1 MLSFITKIYK
11 NQKKSYHLLLIILI
25 LISSFEFTFLAMY
38 DAFTRFHFDWTIR
51 SSLHGIPILASA
63 VALLLNVFVT
73 KYFIVNKK
81 QEFAILL
88 LSGRKPKDLF
98 YYILLQFGILILIA
112 YFIGGVF
119 GIGLM
124 YIINTLLSINQ
135 SSVILNYTITN
146 VFYTSFFMSLFTFVI
161 VLALAAQQF
170 VRLDIDVAKYLSHKE
185 SLDKPSYIIKASAVS
200 TKRKIP
206 IFSILMTILFAT
218 ISIYSLIQ
226 LLLPDLSTSELL
238 MSFTLALSGIY
249 VIVLTS
255 IPLLY
260 DLCHHKLL
268 KHPILMN
275 ALSSFNEFTKTMMTL
290 VSLNTIIL
298 PMMLIL
304 IFFSANHPVTQVVI
318 APCFLMI
325 IIMIAL
331 CFIIRFYIYDQ
342 RRQSSIAT
350 YHAIGY
356 SYQTMNKISFIKNI
370 LFTVFCF
377 VIPFVFICELFYK
390 SYLENYLSL
399 SIILI
404 MISAYLVIN
413 CNMLIYI
420 YMKEKQTQWEV
431 TNHVK
436 YLNRGQ

>member
-1 MLSFITKIYK
+1 MLSFITKVYK

-38 DAFTRFHFDWTIR
+38 DAFTRFNFHWTIR
-51 SSLHGIPILASA
+51 ASIHGIPILASG

-88 LSGRKPKDLF
+88 LAGRKPKDLF
-98 YYILLQFGILILIA
+98 HYIILQFGILILIA
-112 YFIGGVF
+112 YFVGGLF

-124 YIINTLLSINQ
+124 YLINMILTMNQ
-135 SSVILNYTITN
+135 SSIILNYTIIN

-170 VRLDIDVAKYLSHKE
+170 VRLDIDVAKYLTHKE
-185 SLDKPSYIIKASAVS
+185 NLDKPSYTIKASAVS

-206 IFSILMTILFAT
+206 IFAIVMTIVFAC
-218 ISIYSLIQ
+218 ISIYSLTQ
-226 LLLPDLSTSELL
+226 LLLPNLETTELL
-238 MSFTLALSGIY
+238 MSFAYALSGIY
-249 VIVLTS
+249 IIVLTS

-298 PMMLIL
+298 PLIIIL
-304 IFFSANHPVTQVVI
+304 IFFSTNNPVTQVVI
-318 APCFLMI
+318 VPCFIMMI
-325 IIMIAL
+325 VMIAL

-342 RRQSSIAT
+342 RRQSSVAT

-356 SYQTMNKISFIKNI
+356 SYQTMNKISLIKNI
-370 LFTVFCF
+370 LFTIFCF
-377 VIPFVFICELFYK
+377 IIPFAFICELFYK
-390 SYLENYLSL
+390 AYLENYFSVTT
-399 SIILI
+399 IVI
-404 MISAYLVIN
+404 MIVAYIVIN
-413 CNMLIYI
+413 CSMLIYI
-420 YMKEKQTQWEV
+420 HLKERQTQREV
-431 TNHVK
+431 TSHVK
-436 YLNRGQ
+436 YLNRSE